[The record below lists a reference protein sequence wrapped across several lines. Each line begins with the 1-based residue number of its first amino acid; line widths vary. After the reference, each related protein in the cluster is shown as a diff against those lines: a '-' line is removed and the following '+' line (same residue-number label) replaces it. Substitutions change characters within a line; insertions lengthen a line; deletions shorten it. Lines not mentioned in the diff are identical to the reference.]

1 MLTKFW
7 ETVGSKLAEH
17 WVARVLT
24 PAFAFWAGGLL
35 AVAWDGLRA
44 DVRTQGWA
52 MALRG
57 PAAALQALPVVIQG
71 ALVLGLL
78 GGLVVSALVAER
90 LTLPLLRLLEGYWPR
105 GRPRWLRDKLIRR
118 HAGRR
123 AKDQPR
129 FSELFGKRQ
138 RGGLTPGEY
147 TELRRLELRLKQPA
161 TPAGSWLPSWA
172 RDWLLPADG
181 AALEPARQRHQ
192 DLVRKRDSTQLS
204 PAEVAELG
212 RLEWRLRRVPVSP
225 ALTMPTRL
233 GNLLRAAEERPRLK
247 YGLDTVAIWPQ
258 FWLVL
263 PKDTRDELLQAR
275 AALDAA
281 ARLWL
286 WSVLF
291 VVWTPWALWALPIAL
306 VVAAATYYGSMLDA
320 AEVYGD
326 LVEAAFDV
334 HRGELYKAARWPPTA
349 TPGEEARAGAALT
362 EYLWRGTAPPG
373 AAFDQQRP

>member
-17 WVARVLT
+17 WVVRVLS

-44 DVRTQGWA
+44 DVQGGGWS

-57 PAAALQALPVVIQG
+57 PADALQELPVVIQG

-78 GGLVVSALVAER
+78 GGLAVSALAAER
-90 LTLPLLRLLEGYWPR
+90 VTPPLLRLLEGYWPW
-105 GRPRWLRDKLIRR
+105 GRPRRLRDRLIRR
-118 HAGRR
+118 RAGRR
-123 AKDQPR
+123 LRDQRR
-129 FSELFGKRQ
+129 FSELYGKRQ

-147 TELRRLELRLKQPA
+147 SELRRLELRLDQPR
-161 TPAGSWLPSWA
+161 TRAGSWLPGWA
-172 RDWLLPADG
+172 RDRLLQGDG
-181 AALEPARQRHQ
+181 AALEPERRRHQ
-192 DLVRKRDSTQLS
+192 ELARKRAGTELT
-204 PAEVAELG
+204 PAEVVELG

-225 ALTMPTRL
+225 AHTMPTRL
-233 GNLLRAAEERPRLK
+233 GNRLRAAEERPRLK
-247 YGLDTVAIWPQ
+247 YGLDTVAVWPQ

-263 PKDTRDELLQAR
+263 PKDTRDELVQAR
-275 AALDAA
+275 AALDGA

-291 VVWTPWALWALPIAL
+291 VVWTPWALWALPVAL
-306 VVAAATYYGSMLDA
+306 VVAAANYYGSMLDA

-334 HRGELYKAARWPPTA
+334 HRSELYKAARWPPTT
-349 TPGEEARAGAALT
+349 TPAEEARAGAQLT

>member
-35 AVAWDGLRA
+35 AVAWDSLRA

-57 PAAALQALPVVIQG
+57 PAQALQALPVVIQG
-71 ALVLGLL
+71 ALVLAGLA
-78 GGLVVSALVAER
+78 GLAVSALVAER
-90 LTLPLLRLLEGYWPR
+90 VTLPLLRLLEGYWPR

-123 AKDQPR
+123 TKDQPR
-129 FSELFGKRQ
+129 FSELFGKRE

-192 DLVRKRDSTQLS
+192 DLVRKRDSTQLA

-212 RLEWRLRRVPVSP
+212 RLEWRLRRVPVSS

-247 YGLDTVAIWPQ
+247 YGLDTVAVWPQ

-263 PKDTRDELLQAR
+263 PKDTRDELMQAR

-291 VVWTPWALWALPIAL
+291 VVWTPWALWALPVAL

-326 LVEAAFDV
+326 LMEAAFDV
-334 HRGELYKAARWPPTA
+334 HRTELYKAARWPPTA
-349 TPGEEARAGAALT
+349 TPAEEAGAGAQLT